1 MHTVTFI
8 VAGIIF
14 FIAGILYV
22 TALVQQS
29 RDNSKGRGLMAT
41 GFGLWLGGIVVAAVL
56 FGFFSL

>member
-14 FIAGILYV
+14 FISGILYI
-22 TALVQQS
+22 TALIQQS
-29 RDNSKGRGLMAT
+29 RDNTKGRGLMTT
-41 GFGLWLGGIVVAAVL
+41 GFSMWLLGIVVAAVL